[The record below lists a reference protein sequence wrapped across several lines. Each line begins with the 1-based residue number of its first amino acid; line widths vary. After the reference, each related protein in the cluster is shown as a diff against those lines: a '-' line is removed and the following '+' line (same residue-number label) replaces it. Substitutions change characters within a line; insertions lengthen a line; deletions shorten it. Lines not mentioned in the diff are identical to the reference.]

1 MSLQDALDK
10 MRAKF
15 EANLPSEIVSTMHRA
30 TDELLQSGIME
41 SVLKVGD
48 PAPEFS
54 LLDSDGKMVSSAA
67 LLRNGPLIVS
77 FYRGVW

>member
-15 EANLPSEIVSTMHRA
+15 ESNLPSEIVSTMHRA

-54 LLDSDGKMVSSAA
+54 LPDSDGEMVSSAA